1 MKKAILILIFLSS
14 ISLFAQVK
22 FILRPG
28 DNKDYCKNITI
39 NFILTIKNDTAKSI
53 WVFDGIKIAPIRD
66 FYLMIKKAGEKDFT
80 EVYFPYCFF
89 GVSEKDFIEIKPH
102 SAKEFNLEVSPA
114 AFPDKYIDRGF
125 LFGLVRKI
133 TKSLK
138 LLEWKTYMPLKAGEY
153 EVYFVYN
160 RKLNSVK
167 YKFPNILIGKFRTNT
182 VKIRL
187 PECDSNIK
195 KKYLKKEYE
204 RNKGD
209 IYAAFT
215 IYGILIFA
223 VLVLIAL
230 IWLIV
235 KLLKFLIK
243 RIKARST
250 N

>member
-14 ISLFAQVK
+14 MSLFSQVK
-22 FILRPG
+22 FILKPG
-28 DNKDYCKNITI
+28 DNKDYCKDITI
-39 NFILTIKNDTAKSI
+39 NFILTIKNDTANSV

-66 FYLMIKKAGEKDFT
+66 FYLMIKKAGEKNFT

-89 GVSEKDFIEIKPH
+89 GVSEKSFIEIKPH
-102 SAKEFNLEVSPA
+102 SAKEFKLEVSPA
-114 AFPDKYIDRGF
+114 AFPDRYIDRGF

-138 LLEWKTYMPLKAGEY
+138 LLEWKTYMPLKTGEY

-160 RKLNSVK
+160 PEVNPKNYKLK
-167 YKFPNILIGKFRTNT
+167 NILTGKFRTNT

-187 PECDSNIK
+187 PECDSKIK

-204 RNKGD
+204 RNRGD

-250 N
+250 D